1 MKVVLYPK
9 DLLGLN
15 NVESKNFQLFAAII
29 CDHHLWRI
37 RNKVKVEEV
46 KSNPMEIVKQILR
59 SFEEHKQAE
68 RELIKKPS
76 RDPKWYPPPIDWIN
90 LNFDAAIREGYSFVV
105 VVSKD
110 HKGHLIEAWTE

>member
-1 MKVVLYPK
+1 
-9 DLLGLN
+9 
-15 NVESKNFQLFAAII
+15 
-29 CDHHLWRI
+29 
-37 RNKVKVEEV
+37 
-46 KSNPMEIVKQILR
+46 MEIVKQILR
-59 SFEEHKQAE
+59 SFEGHKQAE

-110 HKGHLIEAWTE
+110 HKGNLIEAWTE